1 MTNSCYIFISEKP
14 TTPGIDTLCIISAR
28 IEIEGKL
35 YLHQCCDVVLSSWG
49 ELLKQSTINIYIYK
63 TTNLISRYISFKFIH
78 EEMIEQTQVNRNKD
92 LAIWRKTSLFFIRII
107 QIIIKWSECLNFS
120 FRIEHTSNTI
130 SAWDGDLH
138 LCI

>member
-1 MTNSCYIFISEKP
+1 MTNSCYIFNSEKP
-14 TTPGIDTLCIISAR
+14 LTPGIDTLCMISSRII
-28 IEIEGKL
+28 IEEKRFA
-35 YLHQCCDVVLSSWG
+35 V
-49 ELLKQSTINIYIYK
+49 STIPYNIYLFGPETFFETFKWETWYLCTFLLNSFVRK
-63 TTNLISRYISFKFIH
+63 GMNKNKLIGTKISPYGEK
-78 EEMIEQTQVNRNKD
+78 
-92 LAIWRKTSLFFIRII
+92 LLYFFIRII